1 MHDKVEVTVIQNVI
15 EVKPISGTKGDVGAI
30 DIGLPFISLTQ
41 AEFDLLSPPD
51 PDTLYDITDA

>member
-1 MHDKVEVTVIQNVI
+1 MNDVTVTVVKNVV
-15 EVKPISGTKGDVGAI
+15 EVKPKTGLKGDQGEI

-41 AEFDLLSPPD
+41 AEFDALSPPD

>member
-1 MHDKVEVTVIQNVI
+1 MTEKVSVTIIKNVV
-15 EVKPISGTKGDVGAI
+15 EVKPITGLKGDPGGI

-41 AEFDLLSPPD
+41 AEFDALSPPD